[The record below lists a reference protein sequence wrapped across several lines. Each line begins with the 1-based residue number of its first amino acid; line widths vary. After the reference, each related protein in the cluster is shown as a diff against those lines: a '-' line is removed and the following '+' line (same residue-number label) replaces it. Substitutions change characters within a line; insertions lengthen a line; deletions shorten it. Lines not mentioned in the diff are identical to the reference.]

1 MKVLFWMIAVVALG
15 VGVVAAA
22 LRSGSGYVQIV
33 LPPYRVEVSLV
44 LTLLS
49 LVGVFFVLYG
59 FVRLGVAMMAMPQ
72 QVREYRASL
81 KKKNAS
87 EVLHEALQEY
97 FSGRFARTE
106 KAAQKAIELK
116 EQVGLAA
123 IVAARAAHEL
133 RAYERRDQYLQL
145 SAASMPQGEIMT
157 VITKAELLLRE
168 HRVEEALAAL
178 KKLEQKNTA
187 GLRIELKALQL
198 DRQWELTLPV
208 IERLAR
214 RRVFTQEQALH
225 LQAHAIAEHLK
236 IVAVDLPALNQAW
249 RKVPEVLRQEAL
261 VAGVAA
267 RLYLRLNVAE
277 ATQRAVR
284 ILEVAL
290 EAHWDSDLASVYG
303 QSIESAG
310 CESLAQIERAE
321 GWLGQ
326 HPQDA
331 ALLLCLGKLCMSQAL
346 WGKAQ
351 NYVDASLAVQTSYQA
366 LLSAAQLQERL
377 GQTQRAHTLY
387 RRSLDEAL
395 KKLSPAESLFSP
407 TAI

>member
-1 MKVLFWMIAVVALG
+1 
-15 VGVVAAA
+15 
-22 LRSGSGYVQIV
+22 
-33 LPPYRVEVSLV
+33 
-44 LTLLS
+44 
-49 LVGVFFVLYG
+49 
-59 FVRLGVAMMAMPQ
+59 
-72 QVREYRASL
+72 
-81 KKKNAS
+81 
-87 EVLHEALQEY
+87 
-97 FSGRFARTE
+97 
-106 KAAQKAIELK
+106 
-116 EQVGLAA
+116 
-123 IVAARAAHEL
+123 
-133 RAYERRDQYLQL
+133 
-145 SAASMPQGEIMT
+145 MT